1 MSFSDHFTELSLHKQ
16 SSLFHLKKSFNV
28 DCFFRPATSFA
39 RNVSSII
46 ERYRRIS
53 FSRALA
59 VSLLTTQVRNSRTA
73 AVASEAV
80 TFSRSIIEQPSFSES
95 SFSSWLSSLFD
106 RATSSASSVA
116 LASVCHFYSTLKSVV
131 FTDCEISDR
140 TFVLAVNCALGPSK
154 TIRYSWDFAIARFC
168 YCGVRFH
175 IFYCNS
181 AGLSNVYRYNWV
193 FLKAGFVI
201 AGSHCTVQRALPWG
215 KPNMTKVVCAK
226 SLNIEFR

>member
-1 MSFSDHFTELSLHKQ
+1 MSFSDHLTELSLHKQ
-16 SSLFHLKKSFNV
+16 SSPFHLKKSFNV
-28 DCFFRPATSFA
+28 DCFFRPATSLA

-95 SFSSWLSSLFD
+95 SFSSWLSSLFG

-116 LASVCHFYSTLKSVV
+116 SASVCHFYSTLKSVV

-140 TFVLAVNCALGPSK
+140 TFVFAVNCAFGPSK
-154 TIRYSWDFAIARFC
+154 TIRYSGDLAI
-168 YCGVRFH
+168 
-175 IFYCNS
+175 
-181 AGLSNVYRYNWV
+181 
-193 FLKAGFVI
+193 AGFVI
-201 AGSHCTVQRALPWG
+201 AGFVSTYFTVEPRLYGPRLSG
-215 KPNMTKVVCAK
+215 LFDYPDFFSGPVFFMNTNK
-226 SLNIEFR
+226 L

>member
-1 MSFSDHFTELSLHKQ
+1 MSFSDHLTELSLHKQ
-16 SSLFHLKKSFNV
+16 SSPFHFKKSFNV
-28 DCFFRPATSFA
+28 DCFFRPATSLA

-80 TFSRSIIEQPSFSES
+80 TFSRSIIEQASFSES
-95 SFSSWLSSLFD
+95 SFSSWLSSLFG

-116 LASVCHFYSTLKSVV
+116 SASVCHFYSTLKSVV

-140 TFVLAVNCALGPSK
+140 TFVFAVNCAFGPSK
-154 TIRYSWDFAIARFC
+154 TIRYSGDLAI
-168 YCGVRFH
+168 
-175 IFYCNS
+175 I
-181 AGLSNVYRYNWV
+181 
-193 FLKAGFVI
+193 AGFVI
-201 AGSHCTVQRALPWG
+201 AGFVSTYFTVEPRLYGPRLSG
-215 KPNMTKVVCAK
+215 LFDYPDFFSGPVFFM
-226 SLNIEFR
+226 NINKL